1 MASVIIGDY
10 IYTTSDTGR
19 LTASVEAED
28 KSKSSYGPI
37 QSSVE
42 INGVS
47 YSVTSLHYCFDGCFS
62 LTQAPEI
69 PSSVIKMSSCFSNC
83 AALTAA
89 PEIPSGVT
97 DMSSCFIA
105 CTSLTQAPVIP
116 SSVTNMSACFYG
128 CESLTQAPEIPSSAL
143 SMSYCF
149 SSCTSLTG
157 TIIVHNIPTSY
168 SSIFTS
174 VPSLEVITIGATDA
188 VYNKW
193 SEITY
198 DYPDVII
205 NDFLDS
211 SVTFHDGDYTYISS
225 IDYETIDNYHQNEDG
240 DDSQVELEWDV
251 AEDGEMT
258 LCYHAPGDST
268 DHTVTFI
275 NNGTTQTV
283 GPITF
288 DGGLVFVAEEGYTI
302 QWLEYDAINIPNYKL
317 SAETIDKTKEVY
329 SALSENFYIN
339 NVVYNLIYLNHCFN
353 TCTSLTQ
360 APEIPSGVTD
370 MIYCFYGCTSLTQAP
385 EIPSSVTNMS
395 YCFSDCTSLTQAP
408 EIPSSVTS
416 MSGCFR
422 DCTSLTQAPE
432 IPSSVT
438 SMNACFRGCIALTQA
453 PEIPSG
459 VTDMIYCFYVCTSLT
474 QAPEIPSSVTNM
486 SYCFSDCTSLTQ
498 APEIP
503 SSVGLMQ
510 FCFTNCTSLA
520 QAPDIPS
527 SVDNIQYCFAGCTSL
542 IGNIN
547 VSATA
552 SIVDHAF
559 DGTTHSI
566 YLINNTQPKSAA
578 VTANLRSIAADY
590 SNVHFEDDD
599 VTPPSTLL
607 KVKRVDDDGD
617 TESSIDG
624 LWAYLNA
631 LTTVYITGFPD
642 GWYIKSVTGGIMY
655 IDSVDVTSSAHMVG
669 PNLRPDAKYLTNT
682 WYNINDLL
690 QHSVNFGITF
700 DIWNESG
707 RVHSKTYTGTAVI
720 LSSSIPLVSY
730 LAGGGGLAIGQTCT
744 QEGFECNMPTTHH
757 QTVDCEDTL
766 TAPDM
771 TQTEVDDFVDSL
783 DISKKAV
790 THILKN
796 GSKNSAQ
803 GESLDN
809 FLDSRLNTLGGKN
822 TGTVSLYNCSG
833 TVSHNN
839 LEFFVSEGGE
849 IWAQGRIN
857 INSYVRSGPNSGVMI
872 TLPDIVPTPTKNFWS
887 MIGFQSQH
895 PREYVY
901 ISLTPNSRAAYIQT
915 SESFNNT
922 TNGTLTFICSGR
934 VFVK

>member
-1 MASVIIGDY
+1 
-10 IYTTSDTGR
+10 
-19 LTASVEAED
+19 
-28 KSKSSYGPI
+28 
-37 QSSVE
+37 
-42 INGVS
+42 
-47 YSVTSLHYCFDGCFS
+47 
-62 LTQAPEI
+62 
-69 PSSVIKMSSCFSNC
+69 
-83 AALTAA
+83 
-89 PEIPSGVT
+89 
-97 DMSSCFIA
+97 MSSCFIA

-408 EIPSSVTS
+408 EIPSSV
-416 MSGCFR
+416 
-422 DCTSLTQAPE
+422 
-432 IPSSVT
+432 
-438 SMNACFRGCIALTQA
+438 
-453 PEIPSG
+453 
-459 VTDMIYCFYVCTSLT
+459 
-474 QAPEIPSSVTNM
+474 
-486 SYCFSDCTSLTQ
+486 
-498 APEIP
+498 
-503 SSVGLMQ
+503 GLMQ

-757 QTVDCEDTL
+757 QTVDCEDKL